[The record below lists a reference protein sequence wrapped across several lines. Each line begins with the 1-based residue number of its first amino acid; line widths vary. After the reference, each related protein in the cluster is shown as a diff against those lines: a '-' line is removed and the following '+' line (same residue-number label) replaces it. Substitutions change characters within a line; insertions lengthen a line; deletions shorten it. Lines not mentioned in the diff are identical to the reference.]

1 MDRIEIKR
9 LAKEKIKGNKWNIW
23 WPFLVIIVLENLVSG
38 IFTPSVEIDYTN
50 LETLSTMH
58 VTPTYY
64 VSTGI
69 ISIIFAV
76 ILAGYYKYLLTFVR
90 TGEFDSKTI
99 IETIKAKWIDVLVA
113 EILVSIIVF
122 FCSLLFVIPGIIM
135 ALAYAMAVLLVIDK
149 DVAGN
154 DSLAKSR
161 EMMKG
166 YKWDYFVF
174 LLSFLGWIILTPFTL
189 CLLLIWLV
197 PYMLVAAII
206 YYDKLQENS
215 GK

>member
-38 IFTPSVEIDYTN
+38 IFTPTVEIDYTN
-50 LETLSTMH
+50 LETLSTMQ

-76 ILAGYYKYLLTFVR
+76 ILAGYYKYLLNFVR

-99 IETIKAKWIDVLVA
+99 IETIKTKWIDVLVA

-174 LLSFLGWIILTPFTL
+174 LLSFLGWIILTPFTIG
-189 CLLLIWLV
+189 LLLIWLV
-197 PYMLVAAII
+197 PYMLVATMI
-206 YYDKLQENS
+206 YYDKLQE
-215 GK
+215 KTYK